1 MNNKFNLSG
10 RNALITGAAGLLGK
24 QHAIALLEMGA
35 RVVLT
40 DTNMVGLSVIQ
51 TALTG
56 SYPEEKIITSFMDVT
71 SLASIKKVQSSLI
84 TDGIHVSILINNAA
98 INYCKSIEEIS
109 LNEWNSVIDTNLT
122 SYFYIIKKCLPLMKY
137 GSKIVNVSSI
147 AGRSKSLVS
156 GVHYTSSKA
165 GLIGLTRQLAQEL
178 GPKGI
183 NINCVCPSQT
193 LTPMLERSMTNEQ
206 LSELSNNIPLRR
218 IAKVNEIVKPIL
230 FLCSEDAS
238 YIHGACL
245 DINGGQL

>member
-1 MNNKFNLSG
+1 MKTKTVVVVGGSTGIGKELVTTFKNLGANVKSIS
-10 RNALITGAAGLLGK
+10 RANCDITK
-24 QHAIALLEMGA
+24 Q
-35 RVVLT
+35 
-40 DTNMVGLSVIQ
+40 
-51 TALTG
+51 
-56 SYPEEKIITSFMDVT
+56 EEIDLYFSNINQVD
-71 SLASIKKVQSSLI
+71 
-84 TDGIHVSILINNAA
+84 ILINNAA

-147 AGRSKSLVS
+147 AGRNKSLVS

-193 LTPMLERSMTNEQ
+193 LTPMLERSMTNKQ
-206 LSELSNNIPLRR
+206 LSKLSNNIPLRR

>member
-1 MNNKFNLSG
+1 MKNKVVVIVGGSKGIGEGLY
-10 RNALITGAAGLLGK
+10 NAFIDRDCIVHSISRKNCDITDPDQIDSYFDRLGK
-24 QHAIALLEMGA
+24 
-35 RVVLT
+35 V
-40 DTNMVGLSVIQ
+40 D
-51 TALTG
+51 
-56 SYPEEKIITSFMDVT
+56 
-71 SLASIKKVQSSLI
+71 
-84 TDGIHVSILINNAA
+84 ILINNAA
-98 INYCKSIEEIS
+98 INYCKPIEEIS
-109 LNEWNSVIDTNLT
+109 LNEWNGVIDTNLT
-122 SYFYIIKKCLPLMKY
+122 SYFYIIKKCLPKMNR

-193 LTPMLERSMTNEQ
+193 LTPMLKRSMTDEQ
-206 LSELSNNIPLRR
+206 LSDLESNIPLRR
-218 IAKVNEIVKPIL
+218 VAQVSEVVKPIL

-245 DINGGQL
+245 DVNGGQL

>member
-1 MNNKFNLSG
+1 MKNKVVVIVGGSKGIGEGLY
-10 RNALITGAAGLLGK
+10 NAFIDRDCIVHSISRKNCDITDPDQIDSYFDRLGK
-24 QHAIALLEMGA
+24 
-35 RVVLT
+35 V
-40 DTNMVGLSVIQ
+40 D
-51 TALTG
+51 
-56 SYPEEKIITSFMDVT
+56 
-71 SLASIKKVQSSLI
+71 
-84 TDGIHVSILINNAA
+84 ILINNAA
-98 INYCKSIEEIS
+98 INYCKPIEEIS
-109 LNEWNSVIDTNLT
+109 LNEWNGVIDTNLT
-122 SYFYIIKKCLPLMKY
+122 SYFYIIKKCLPKMDR

-193 LTPMLERSMTNEQ
+193 LTPMLKRSMTNEQ
-206 LSELSNNIPLRR
+206 LSDLESKIPLRR
-218 IAKVNEIVKPIL
+218 VAQVSEVVKPIL

-245 DINGGQL
+245 DVNGGQL

>member
-1 MNNKFNLSG
+1 MKNKVVVIIGGSKGIGKGVVDAFTNL
-10 RNALITGAAGLLGK
+10 GAIV
-24 QHAIALLEMGA
+24 H
-35 RVVLT
+35 
-40 DTNMVGLSVIQ
+40 
-51 TALTG
+51 
-56 SYPEEKIITSFMDVT
+56 
-71 SLASIKKVQSSLI
+71 SISRDNCDI
-84 TDGIHVSILINNAA
+84 TDPEQIYSYFSKLDKVDILINNAA
-98 INYCKSIEEIS
+98 INYCKPIEEIT

-122 SYFYIIKKCLPLMKY
+122 SFFYIIKTCLPLMKE

-193 LTPMLERSMTNEQ
+193 LTPMLEQSMTKTQ
-206 LSELSNNIPLRR
+206 IRELSKNIPLRR
-218 IAKVNEIVKPIL
+218 IAQINEIVKPIL
-230 FLCSEDAS
+230 FLCSDDAS

>member
-1 MNNKFNLSG
+1 MKNKVVVIVGGSKG
-10 RNALITGAAGLLGK
+10 IGKGLYDAFIDRDCIVHSISRK
-24 QHAIALLEMGA
+24 NC
-35 RVVLT
+35 
-40 DTNMVGLSVIQ
+40 D
-51 TALTG
+51 
-56 SYPEEKIITSFMDVT
+56 ITSPDQID
-71 SLASIKKVQSSLI
+71 SYLDKISKV
-84 TDGIHVSILINNAA
+84 DILINNAA
-98 INYCKSIEEIS
+98 INYCKPIEEIS
-109 LNEWNSVIDTNLT
+109 LNEWNGVIDTNLT
-122 SYFYIIKKCLPLMKY
+122 SYFYIIKKCLPKMDR

-206 LSELSNNIPLRR
+206 LSDLESNIPLRR
-218 IAKVNEIVKPIL
+218 VAQVSEVVKPIL
-230 FLCSEDAS
+230 FLCSDDVS

-245 DINGGQL
+245 DVNGGQL

>member
-1 MNNKFNLSG
+1 MKTKTVVVVGGSTGIGKELVTIFKNSG
-10 RNALITGAAGLLGK
+10 ANVKSISRANCDITK
-24 QHAIALLEMGA
+24 Q
-35 RVVLT
+35 
-40 DTNMVGLSVIQ
+40 
-51 TALTG
+51 
-56 SYPEEKIITSFMDVT
+56 EEIDLYFSNINQVD
-71 SLASIKKVQSSLI
+71 
-84 TDGIHVSILINNAA
+84 ILINNAA

-193 LTPMLERSMTNEQ
+193 LTPMLERSMTSKQ

-245 DINGGQL
+245 DINGGQI

>member
-1 MNNKFNLSG
+1 MKNKVVVIVGGSKG
-10 RNALITGAAGLLGK
+10 IGKGLYDAFIDRDCIVHSISRK
-24 QHAIALLEMGA
+24 NC
-35 RVVLT
+35 
-40 DTNMVGLSVIQ
+40 D
-51 TALTG
+51 
-56 SYPEEKIITSFMDVT
+56 ITSPDQID
-71 SLASIKKVQSSLI
+71 SYLSKISKV
-84 TDGIHVSILINNAA
+84 DILVNNAA
-98 INYCKSIEEIS
+98 INYCKPIEEIS
-109 LNEWNSVIDTNLT
+109 LNEWNGVIDTNLT
-122 SYFYIIKKCLPLMKY
+122 SYFYIIKRCLPKMNR

-206 LSELSNNIPLRR
+206 LSDLESNIPLRR
-218 IAKVNEIVKPIL
+218 VAQVSEVVKPIL
-230 FLCSEDAS
+230 FLCSDDAS

>member
-1 MNNKFNLSG
+1 MKNKIVVVVGGSKGIGKGIVDAFTNLGAIVYSLS
-10 RNALITGAAGLLGK
+10 RDNCDITNPD
-24 QHAIALLEMGA
+24 QI
-35 RVVLT
+35 
-40 DTNMVGLSVIQ
+40 N
-51 TALTG
+51 
-56 SYPEEKIITSFMDVT
+56 SYFDKLD
-71 SLASIKKVQSSLI
+71 KV
-84 TDGIHVSILINNAA
+84 DILINNAA
-98 INYCKSIEEIS
+98 INYCKPIEEIS

-122 SYFYIIKKCLPLMKY
+122 SYFYIIKKCIPKMSHY
-137 GSKIVNVSSI
+137 GKIVNVSSI

-193 LTPMLERSMTNEQ
+193 LTPMLERSMTKEQ
-206 LSELSNNIPLRR
+206 LSNLESNIPLRR
-218 IAKVNEIVKPIL
+218 VAQVSEVVKPIL
-230 FLCSEDAS
+230 FLCSDDAS

>member
-1 MNNKFNLSG
+1 MKNKVVVIIGGSKGIGKGVVDAFTNL
-10 RNALITGAAGLLGK
+10 GAIV
-24 QHAIALLEMGA
+24 H
-35 RVVLT
+35 
-40 DTNMVGLSVIQ
+40 
-51 TALTG
+51 
-56 SYPEEKIITSFMDVT
+56 
-71 SLASIKKVQSSLI
+71 SISRDSCDI
-84 TDGIHVSILINNAA
+84 TDPEQIYSYFSKLDKVDILINNAA
-98 INYCKSIEEIS
+98 INYCKPIEEIT

-122 SYFYIIKKCLPLMKY
+122 SFFYIIKTCLPLMKE

-193 LTPMLERSMTNEQ
+193 LTPMLKRSMTDEQ
-206 LSELSNNIPLRR
+206 LSNLESNIPLRR
-218 IAKVNEIVKPIL
+218 VAQINEIVKPIL

>member
-1 MNNKFNLSG
+1 MKNKVVVIVGGSKG
-10 RNALITGAAGLLGK
+10 IGKGLYDAFIDK
-24 QHAIALLEMGA
+24 DCI
-35 RVVLT
+35 V
-40 DTNMVGLSVIQ
+40 
-51 TALTG
+51 
-56 SYPEEKIITSFMDVT
+56 Y
-71 SLASIKKVQSSLI
+71 SISRKNCDI
-84 TDGIHVSILINNAA
+84 TDSDQVDSYFSKLDKVDILINNAA
-98 INYCKSIEEIS
+98 INYCKPIEEIS
-109 LNEWNSVIDTNLT
+109 LNEWNGVINTNLT
-122 SYFYIIKKCLPLMKY
+122 SYFYIIKKCLPKMDR

-206 LSELSNNIPLRR
+206 LSKLESNIPLRR
-218 IAKVNEIVKPIL
+218 VAQVSEIVKPIL
-230 FLCSEDAS
+230 FLCSDDSS

>member
-1 MNNKFNLSG
+1 MKNKVVVVVGGSKGIGKGVVDAFTDL
-10 RNALITGAAGLLGK
+10 GA
-24 QHAIALLEMGA
+24 
-35 RVVLT
+35 VVYSISR
-40 DTNMVGLSVIQ
+40 DNCD
-51 TALTG
+51 
-56 SYPEEKIITSFMDVT
+56 ITS
-71 SLASIKKVQSSLI
+71 KKDI
-84 TDGIHVSILINNAA
+84 DGFFDKFDEVDILINNAA
-98 INYCKSIEEIS
+98 INYCKPIEEIS

-122 SYFYIIKKCLPLMKY
+122 SYFYIIKKCLPLMKE

-206 LSELSNNIPLRR
+206 LNELESNIPLRR
-218 IAKVNEIVKPIL
+218 VAQVSEVVKPIL
-230 FLCSEDAS
+230 FLCSDDAS

>member
-1 MNNKFNLSG
+1 MKNKTVVIVGGSTGIGKELVTTFKNLGSNVKSVS
-10 RNALITGAAGLLGK
+10 RANCDITK
-24 QHAIALLEMGA
+24 Q
-35 RVVLT
+35 
-40 DTNMVGLSVIQ
+40 
-51 TALTG
+51 
-56 SYPEEKIITSFMDVT
+56 EEIDLYFSDINQVD
-71 SLASIKKVQSSLI
+71 
-84 TDGIHVSILINNAA
+84 ILINNAA
-98 INYCKSIEEIS
+98 INYCKSIEDIS

-122 SYFYIIKKCLPLMKY
+122 SYFYIIKKCLPLMKR

-193 LTPMLERSMTNEQ
+193 LTPMLERSMTSKQ

-218 IAKVNEIVKPIL
+218 VAQVNEIVKPIL

>member
-1 MNNKFNLSG
+1 MKNKVVVIVGGSKGIGKGLYDAFIDEECIVHSISRKNCD
-10 RNALITGAAGLLGK
+10 ITRPD
-24 QHAIALLEMGA
+24 QI
-35 RVVLT
+35 
-40 DTNMVGLSVIQ
+40 D
-51 TALTG
+51 
-56 SYPEEKIITSFMDVT
+56 SYFDKLD
-71 SLASIKKVQSSLI
+71 KV
-84 TDGIHVSILINNAA
+84 DILINNAA
-98 INYCKSIEEIS
+98 INYCKPIEEIS
-109 LNEWNSVIDTNLT
+109 LDEWNGVIDTNLT
-122 SYFYIIKKCLPLMKY
+122 SYFYIIKKCLPLMKG

-206 LSELSNNIPLRR
+206 LSELENNIPLRR
-218 IAKVNEIVKPIL
+218 VAQVSEIVKPIL
-230 FLCSEDAS
+230 FLCSNDSS